1 MPCAYKNIDAVA
13 AHGSK
18 SRVISGGGILA
29 LNSDNVANLLFP
41 FDECPELIDTD
52 RCLESCPDMATV
64 VNSSFLSAIRTVVV
78 LVGWPH
84 NAHVPKGWLQQI
96 YRESILEE
104 PMSQYVLY
112 NEKEKKG
119 DSHLQISRCLAA
131 DPAVVVLQ
139 YRADH
144 GPRPIP
150 LSRHMELLDW
160 MPDVG

>member
-1 MPCAYKNIDAVA
+1 M
-13 AHGSK
+13 
-18 SRVISGGGILA
+18 
-29 LNSDNVANLLFP
+29 F
-41 FDECPELIDTD
+41 
-52 RCLESCPDMATV
+52 
-64 VNSSFLSAIRTVVV
+64 
-78 LVGWPH
+78 
-84 NAHVPKGWLQQI
+84 PKGGYSRYTGSRFWK
-96 YRESILEE
+96 
-104 PMSQYVLY
+104 SQCPNMLY